1 MPSCFSTRNLEH
13 YFWKWRLYQKRLQY
27 SFLRYTVKMQSICHC
42 FIIQPQAWQQTI
54 KNIPHTML
62 KGFFSIFLCPLF
74 GWCRC
79 DISVSQYW
87 NNVVS
92 VGNEARVACRWVNI
106 FLLQRI
112 MWGVK
117 CYFCY
122 WGHLG
127 ILAIA
132 TGCSWNRMIQLI

>member
-1 MPSCFSTRNLEH
+1 MLLDKKFRTLFLEMKIISEKIAIL
-13 YFWKWRLYQKRLQY
+13 FFEILWKCRQA
-27 SFLRYTVKMQSICHC
+27 ICHC

-62 KGFFSIFLCPLF
+62 QGFFSIFLCPLF